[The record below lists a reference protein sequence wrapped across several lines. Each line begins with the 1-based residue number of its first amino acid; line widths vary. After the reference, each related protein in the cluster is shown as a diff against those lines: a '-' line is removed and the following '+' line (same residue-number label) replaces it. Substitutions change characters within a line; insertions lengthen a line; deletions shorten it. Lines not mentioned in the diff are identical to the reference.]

1 MLRALL
7 TAALFSL
14 SASAAALA
22 GTVRVEVRTPNGEPV
37 ANAVVTVS
45 GPASSPLTIS
55 KKLVVEQKDLHFQP
69 FVLVVPRGASVAFP
83 NLDQTRHH
91 VYSFSAAGPFELK
104 LYGSGE
110 TRSVRFDKLGTI
122 AVGCNIHDQMSA
134 FIRVTDA
141 PWATVTDAAGV
152 ATIPDVDPGQRTI
165 EVWHPLQRGS
175 QETTMERSITVPAN
189 TVLSQSFE
197 LAIRKPLDVHTSY

>member
-1 MLRALL
+1 MLKALL
-7 TAALFSL
+7 AALFSL
-14 SASAAALA
+14 SASATALA
-22 GTVRVEVRTPNGEPV
+22 GTVRVEVRTPSGEPV

-45 GPASSPLTIS
+45 GPASSSLTPPR
-55 KKLVVEQKDLHFQP
+55 KLVIEQKNLQFYP
-69 FVLVVPRGASVAFP
+69 FVLVAPRGASVAFP

-110 TRSVRFDKLGTI
+110 TRSVRFDKVGTV

-152 ATIPDVDPGQRTI
+152 AIIPDVEPGQRII
-165 EVWHPLQRGS
+165 EVWHPHQRGS
-175 QETTMERSITVPAN
+175 QEATLERNVTVRDRAGIT
-189 TVLSQSFE
+189 QSFE
-197 LAIRKPLDVHTSY
+197 LAIRKPLDIHSPY